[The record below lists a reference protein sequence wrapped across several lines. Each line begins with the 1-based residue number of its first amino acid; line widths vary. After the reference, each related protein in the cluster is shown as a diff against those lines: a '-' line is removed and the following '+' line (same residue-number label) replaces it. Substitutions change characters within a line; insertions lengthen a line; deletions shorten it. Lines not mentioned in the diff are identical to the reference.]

1 MNNLFLLIFL
11 PSGLGDLRTLD
22 LLLLCMDHPQF
33 EVAEISFNFWYR
45 LSETLYARHDEALSL
60 NFVAYIRRLLSN
72 LWKHCRMDTDADSIL
87 DDTDEFGDFRIRVS
101 GSLDRR
107 YHSVR

>member
-1 MNNLFLLIFL
+1 MDPRGPSFLFIPLLPL
-11 PSGLGDLRTLD
+11 QGLGDLRTLD

-45 LSETLYARHDEALSL
+45 LSETLYSRHDETLSL

-72 LWKHCRMDTDADSIL
+72 LWKHCRMETDADSIL
-87 DDTDEFGDFRIRVS
+87 DDADEFGDFRIRVS
-101 GSLDRR
+101 GKDTE
-107 YHSVR
+107 